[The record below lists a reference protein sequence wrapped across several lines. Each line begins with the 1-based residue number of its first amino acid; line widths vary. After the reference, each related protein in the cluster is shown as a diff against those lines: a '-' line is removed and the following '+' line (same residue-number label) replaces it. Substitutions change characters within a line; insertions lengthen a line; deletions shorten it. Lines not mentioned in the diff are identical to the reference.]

1 MLRKLLSHRLAKD
14 TLILFGVQIS
24 GYVLPLITLPFLTRV
39 LGPANFGLT
48 ALGTALV
55 LYFAVVVEWGFA
67 VTGTRQIAIVQ
78 EDLAQVSRVYSTIM
92 ACKLILLG
100 LCFVVMVGFVAEVP
114 KFRAY
119 WPLYA
124 VSYLQVI
131 GFCLSPNW
139 LLQGM
144 QRMRYIAY
152 SDYGAKI
159 LSVILIFTFVRRS
172 ADYML
177 VAALQSGGFLI
188 SAMIGLSIV
197 FFGLRLRIVRPR
209 FADMRTEMISGWPVF
224 LSMASM
230 TAMSS
235 TNTVIVGA
243 LASAA
248 EVGFLSA
255 AQRLIIAV
263 RALTNPITTAVYPH
277 ISKMAARSQRDAL
290 AFLRKQLLWTSAPF
304 LLISLGMLL
313 FSPLAVSILYG
324 RKYAETAVL
333 LRIMSL
339 TPVLHAVAMCFGT
352 YFMLGFGYQKE
363 WSKIITRMVVLNF
376 ILIFGLV
383 KLMPPARAVALSTVL
398 TDLFSAASSALFY
411 RRTTARMDRTPRGE
425 EAVVSVESD

>member
-1 MLRKLLSHRLAKD
+1 MLRKILGHRLAKD

-55 LYFAVVVEWGFA
+55 LYFAVIVEWGFA
-67 VTGTRQIAIVQ
+67 VTGTRQVAIVQ
-78 EDLAQVSRVYSTIM
+78 DDLDRVSRVYSTIM
-92 ACKLILLG
+92 ACKVLLLG
-100 LCFVVMVGFVAEVP
+100 LCFAVMVGLVAGIP
-114 KFRAY
+114 RLRAN

-124 VSYLQVI
+124 LSYLQVI

-159 LSVILIFTFVRRS
+159 LSVILIFALVRRS
-172 ADYML
+172 SDYML

-188 SAMIGLSIV
+188 SALIGLSIV
-197 FFGLRLRIVRPR
+197 FFGLRLRIVRPLT
-209 FADMRTEMISGWPVF
+209 ADMRSELIAGWPVF

-255 AQRLIIAV
+255 AQRLIIAI
-263 RALTNPITTAVYPH
+263 RSLTNPITTAVYPH
-277 ISKMAARSQRDAL
+277 ISKMAAKSQRDAL
-290 AFLRKQLLWTSAPF
+290 GFLRKQVIWTSAPF
-304 LLISLGMLL
+304 LLITLGMLL

-339 TPVLHAVAMCFGT
+339 TPVLHAIGMCFGT
-352 YFMLGFGYQKE
+352 YFMLAFGYQKE

-376 ILIFGLV
+376 ALMFLLV
-383 KLMPPARAVALSTVL
+383 KFMQPARAVALSTVL
-398 TDLFSAASSALFY
+398 ADFFSAGSSVLFY
-411 RRTTARMDRTPRGE
+411 RRTTARMDREQRGAE
-425 EAVVSVESD
+425 PVFSVDSH

>member
-1 MLRKLLSHRLAKD
+1 MVRRILSHRLAKD

-24 GYVLPLITLPFLTRV
+24 GYLLPLITLPFLTRV
-39 LGPANFGLT
+39 LGPTNFGLT

-55 LYFAVVVEWGFA
+55 LYFAVITEWGFA
-67 VTGTRQIAIVQ
+67 ITGTRQIAIVQ
-78 EDLAQVSRVYSTIM
+78 DDLAQVSKAYCTIM
-92 ACKLILLG
+92 ACKLSLMAV
-100 LCFVVMVGFVAEVP
+100 CFAAMTALVAAVP
-114 KFRAY
+114 KLRAF

-124 VSYLQVI
+124 LSFLQVV

-159 LSVILIFTFVRRS
+159 LSVILIFTLVRRS
-172 ADYML
+172 SDYML

-188 SAMIGLSIV
+188 SAIIGLTIV
-197 FFGLRLRIVRPR
+197 FGKLRLRIVRPDR
-209 FADMRTEMISGWPVF
+209 ADMRRELISGWPVF

-243 LASAA
+243 MASAA
-248 EVGFLSA
+248 AVGFLSA

-263 RALTNPITTAVYPH
+263 RSLANPITNAVYPH
-277 ISKMAARSQRDAL
+277 ISKLAARSPQDAL
-290 AFLRKQLLWTSAPF
+290 RFLRKKVLWTSAPF
-304 LLISLGMLL
+304 FLITLGMLF

-324 RKYAETAVL
+324 PKYAETGVL
-333 LRIMSL
+333 LRIMCF
-339 TPVLHAVAMCFGT
+339 TPVLHATGMCFGN
-352 YFMLGFGYQKE
+352 YFMLAFGYQKE

-376 ILIFGLV
+376 VFLIVL
-383 KLMPPARAVALSTVL
+383 LAIMRPARAVALSTVL
-398 TDLFSAASSALFY
+398 TDLFSAGSSAFFY
-411 RRTTARMDRTPRGE
+411 WRTSPRLTGE
-425 EAVVSVESD
+425 EPALATGSFR